1 MEPFSIWLLTNAA
14 LLDRWQKVSNATE
27 PYSML
32 FDVAQQRINPYLISL
47 KKKPTQL
54 YLKKLG

>member
-1 MEPFSIWLLTNAA
+1 
-14 LLDRWQKVSNATE
+14 
-27 PYSML
+27 ML